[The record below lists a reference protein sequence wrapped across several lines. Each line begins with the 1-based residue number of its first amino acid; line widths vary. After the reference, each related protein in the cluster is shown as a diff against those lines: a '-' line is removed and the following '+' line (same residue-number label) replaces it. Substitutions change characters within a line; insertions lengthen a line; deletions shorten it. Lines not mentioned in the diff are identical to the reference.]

1 MRPPLPGAVPPVTTP
16 LPGVEAADRVFDA
29 PPLPQPT
36 IAPTPST
43 STAHVDNPICFMA
56 TPQEPLCLGA
66 PAAVSKSGRFC
77 RGDLPRAQGTPSLEG
92 ASVAY
97 PPITMLNCPRVHG
110 AFRAVLPIGSSCS
123 SRSPGLSAC
132 GDLLRLQIL
141 LVRGQ
146 GPGMPKWIRKD
157 TVSIAPE
164 HIFQRHAHLRA
175 GGHRSV

>member
-110 AFRAVLPIGSSCS
+110 ARPSRISPRATCS
-123 SRSPGLSAC
+123 LSAARASVC
-132 GDLLRLQIL
+132 EANATTVPSRTRRLGL
-141 LVRGQ
+141 
-146 GPGMPKWIRKD
+146 P
-157 TVSIAPE
+157 
-164 HIFQRHAHLRA
+164 
-175 GGHRSV
+175 